1 MGKDLSKITTTII
14 KRHKREHDVALES
27 KIKELLPQ
35 VLALPKNIYSLEQLE
50 LRADHF
56 EHLSAFSTKDE
67 IKVFYDA
74 MSYMFRYLHERDSK
88 QYGDGK

>member
-14 KRHKREHDVALES
+14 KRHKRENDIALES

-35 VLALPKNIYSLEQLE
+35 VLALPKQTYSLAQLE

-56 EHLSAFSTKDE
+56 EHLSAYSTKDE
-67 IKVFYDA
+67 HRVLYEA
-74 MSYMFRYLHERDSK
+74 MSYVFRYLHERESNI
-88 QYGDGK
+88 YGDGK